1 MKTLLKPLLL
11 ALFVTQLISCGGGT
25 DMNGNAAQPARQL
38 AVVRTQAAVASDYFL
53 VVEQLYIAYFGRP
66 ADTTG
71 LSNFEQQMLQLGA
84 PTDIQSLIGAY
95 ESNSG
100 IRALIDSFSNST
112 ESQALYTGDNS
123 SVVDTIYQNVLGR
136 SPDADG
142 KAFWVN
148 ALDSGSL
155 SRPNASLSIM
165 AGALVNSSAQGQ
177 QDALLVNHR
186 VTVSGEFTTSL
197 NSDSKISAYS
207 GNAAAATARAML
219 ASVNADTDPGAFQT
233 TVDSTIASLL
243 ASAVPSFAQV
253 RTIINARCITCHSGS
268 NAPLG
273 IQLDIDANVHRD
285 AQAIYT
291 QVVVTQ
297 AMPLGNA
304 TGMTQ
309 DERNVIS
316 AWFLGGAN

>member
-25 DMNGNAAQPARQL
+25 DMNGGAAQPARQL
-38 AVVRTQAAVASDYFL
+38 AVVRTQAAVATDYYP

-177 QDALLVNHR
+177 QDALLVNHS

-197 NSDSKISAYS
+197 NTDSKISAYS
-207 GNAAAATARAML
+207 GNAAAATARTML
-219 ASVNADTDPGAFQT
+219 ASVNAGTDPVAFQA
-233 TVDSTIASLL
+233 TVDATIAALL

-253 RTIINARCITCHSGS
+253 RTIINARCVTCHSGGG
-268 NAPLG
+268 APLG
-273 IQLDIDANVHRD
+273 IQLNLDSTVHQD
-285 AQAIYT
+285 AQDIYT

-309 DERNVIS
+309 DERDVIK